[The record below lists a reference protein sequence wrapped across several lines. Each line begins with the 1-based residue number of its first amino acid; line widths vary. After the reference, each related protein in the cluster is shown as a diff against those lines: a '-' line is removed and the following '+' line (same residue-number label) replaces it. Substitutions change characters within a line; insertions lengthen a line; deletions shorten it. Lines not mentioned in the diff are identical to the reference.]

1 MKKKKNIKLILLF
14 LLIGLTIIGMVTVIY
29 TQNYIRQ
36 QREVEEKMN
45 QLKEIA
51 MTYARLNSSFGI
63 ASLRTD
69 FLVPN
74 GGFLPLESNE
84 HNNVNWTA
92 YMGLRMYESRTG
104 IYLSYDMV
112 RDYFSREYELDGTLR
127 LYNNGKHPEIEAY
140 VNWREQTDP
149 DEIINFFNR
158 IREIYAKYVSEN
170 WEDGFMHENLS
181 YVSLEMLDA
190 LARKEADPNYELD
203 LTSLMQQED

>member
-84 HNNVNWTA
+84 HNNVLPICTNPK
-92 YMGLRMYESRTG
+92 SV
-104 IYLSYDMV
+104 LSYTVMLISNEQSLLSTNFIECTFNVSLSIYTLSLTIILLSLSNTPSEKHAKRIMAIVIMEAIILSITTTTFLNGLYIYNYTLYCQAYIQFNSPLDTK
-112 RDYFSREYELDGTLR
+112 RDY
-127 LYNNGKHPEIEAY
+127 
-140 VNWREQTDP
+140 
-149 DEIINFFNR
+149 
-158 IREIYAKYVSEN
+158 
-170 WEDGFMHENLS
+170 
-181 YVSLEMLDA
+181 
-190 LARKEADPNYELD
+190 
-203 LTSLMQQED
+203 